1 MTQSVMHLKRS
12 GSRNGRLIAARHNEG
27 GWKFNPS
34 HDIVTPMTTTY
45 GTTYIR
51 ERLTPA
57 GAAALSSE
65 LMKTNSFFGPF
76 AGREIYESMDGSL
89 VSNGYWYRSMLLT
102 HAIPSESFAAGANPI
117 PAWGPEKLPD
127 DDADIARNVDMA
139 MFKEGASDLPK
150 GKRYWVHSYFINRSL
165 KRTQQLYDDIAKKI
179 NSKEG
184 K

>member
-1 MTQSVMHLKRS
+1 MTQSIRDFLRFS
-12 GSRNGRLIAARHNEG
+12 FRNGWLIAARHNEG

-45 GTTYIR
+45 GTTYFR
-51 ERLTPA
+51 ERLSPV

-76 AGREIYESMDGSL
+76 AGREIYESADGSL

-127 DDADIARNVDMA
+127 DDTDIARNVDMA
-139 MFKEGASDLPK
+139 MFKEGASDLTK

-165 KRTQQLYDDIAKKI
+165 KRTQQLYKDIINKI
-179 NSKEG
+179 K
-184 K
+184 

>member
-1 MTQSVMHLKRS
+1 MTQSIRDFLRFSFRK
-12 GSRNGRLIAARHNEG
+12 GRLIAARHNEG

-45 GTTYIR
+45 GTTYIH

-76 AGREIYESMDGSL
+76 SGSEIYESTDGSL

-102 HAIPSESFAAGANPI
+102 HAIPSESFAVGANPI

-139 MFKEGASDLPK
+139 LFKEGAKDLPEK
-150 GKRYWVHSYFINRSL
+150 KREWVHSYFINRSL
-165 KRTQQLYDDIAKKI
+165 KRTQQLYKNIINKI
-179 NSKEG
+179 K
-184 K
+184 

>member
-1 MTQSVMHLKRS
+1 ML
-12 GSRNGRLIAARHNEG
+12 GSLQGMADRHTTHEG

-45 GTTYIR
+45 GTTYIH

-57 GAAALSSE
+57 GAAALSYE

-76 AGREIYESMDGSL
+76 AGREIYESTDGSL

-102 HAIPSESFAAGANPI
+102 HAILSESFAAGANPV
-117 PAWGPEKLPD
+117 PAWGPEWTPGVD
-127 DDADIARNVDMA
+127 GAEVFRNVDMA
-139 MFKEGASDLPK
+139 KFKKGSEDLPEDK
-150 GKRYWVHSYFINRSL
+150 KEWVHSYFINRSL
-165 KRTQQLYDDIAKKI
+165 KRTQQLYDDIVKKI
-179 NSKEG
+179 KSKEG